1 MDFITIFLLAI
12 GLSMDAFAVA
22 ISCGLTLKPPKMRN
36 ALRLSGSFG
45 AFQALMPVIG
55 WALGQT
61 LAKYIQNV
69 DHWIAFVLLVFI
81 GGKMIYESLDKDS
94 CENHIDPSN
103 NKVLLT
109 LSIAT
114 SIDALAVGVTF
125 AFLQFNIIF
134 PVLYIGITTF
144 CITLLGVY
152 IGKKIGGMLGKKV
165 EIFGGLVLI
174 GIGAKILI
182 EHLCI

>member
-1 MDFITIFLLAI
+1 MDFITIFLLAV

-55 WALGQT
+55 WAVGQT
-61 LAKYIQNV
+61 LAKYIQSV
-69 DHWIAFVLLVFI
+69 DHWIAFGLLVYV
-81 GGKMIYESLDKDS
+81 GGKMIYESLHEDS
-94 CENHIDPSN
+94 CENHIDPSK
-103 NKVLLT
+103 NKVLFS

-125 AFLQFNIIF
+125 AFLQFDIALPI
-134 PVLYIGITTF
+134 VLIGMTTF

-152 IGKKIGGMLGKKV
+152 LGKRIGSLFGKKV

-174 GIGAKILI
+174 GIGVKILV
-182 EHLCI
+182 EHLWL